1 MKRKNIL
8 KKSSRSV
15 LSISMCI
22 IILFGTFIIGG
33 SANASTS
40 NYSHSAAVDYAKKHW
55 NDGVGLCAQFV
66 AACITAGG
74 ISVSDKVCY
83 NLYNSLK
90 PYGTVY
96 KLKTYGSGKN
106 TRIRINKRQLVMMRI
121 NPCPISRRL
130 FPSPA
135 VCVDL

>member
-40 NYSHSAAVDYAKKHW
+40 NYSHSAAVDYAKSIGMMELDYVH
-55 NDGVGLCAQFV
+55 
-66 AACITAGG
+66 
-74 ISVSDKVCY
+74 
-83 NLYNSLK
+83 NLLLHVL
-90 PYGTVY
+90 P
-96 KLKTYGSGKN
+96 
-106 TRIRINKRQLVMMRI
+106 QEE
-121 NPCPISRRL
+121 
-130 FPSPA
+130 
-135 VCVDL
+135 

>member
-22 IILFGTFIIGG
+22 IILFGTFIIGE

-96 KLKTYGSGKN
+96 KLKTYVIKR
-106 TRIRINKRQLVMMRI
+106 RIIHCSIFFRADDFFRHLKRFVKFLLC
-121 NPCPISRRL
+121 N
-130 FPSPA
+130 
-135 VCVDL
+135 VDI

>member
-1 MKRKNIL
+1 MRGLFIRARCALRKDSKMNSGGKKMKRKNIL

-22 IILFGTFIIGG
+22 IILFGTLIIGG

-74 ISVSDKVCY
+74 ISVSDKV
-83 NLYNSLK
+83 
-90 PYGTVY
+90 
-96 KLKTYGSGKN
+96 
-106 TRIRINKRQLVMMRI
+106 
-121 NPCPISRRL
+121 
-130 FPSPA
+130 
-135 VCVDL
+135 